1 MFVMTVLK
9 EMVVIA
15 ESLLI
20 QQPRSAWVYV
30 NLLEAITN
38 KSWDKP
44 TTGRVVGWFSDKINE
59 RCHGE
64 NLGVTCPPIGIYISI
79 IYTI

>member
-38 KSWDKP
+38 KSWDK
-44 TTGRVVGWFSDKINE
+44 THNR
-59 RCHGE
+59 
-64 NLGVTCPPIGIYISI
+64 
-79 IYTI
+79 